1 MSHAP
6 CPSSPPAPPPSSTQV
21 YGTLK
26 RGFLNHHVLT
36 SFDSA
41 TFLSAATTLHR
52 FPLFVDHYRIP
63 YLVDRKGQGHR
74 IVGELWQVDAPTLA
88 ALDELEGVS
97 TKRYLRQLADVVRTS
112 TSSAPAGRSTE
123 DVTDEAEE
131 DSVSAW
137 LYALGDGRPGT
148 DLERRDLLGEYTADH
163 HAGFVV
169 PGGERD
175 PSLRQEWGGYERVEE
190 VDEKV
195 DADAKRDPD
204 AADAAAPANDT
215 ADAARSATE

>member
-1 MSHAP
+1 
-6 CPSSPPAPPPSSTQV
+6 V

-41 TFLSAATTLHR
+41 TFVSAATTLHR

-63 YLVDRKGQGHR
+63 YLVDRKGQGHC

-112 TSSAPAGRSTE
+112 TSTRTRTSCSAPEGRSTE

-131 DSVSAW
+131 DSVSAVAAW

-195 DADAKRDPD
+195 DADAHATD
-204 AADAAAPANDT
+204 AADAAAPVNDT